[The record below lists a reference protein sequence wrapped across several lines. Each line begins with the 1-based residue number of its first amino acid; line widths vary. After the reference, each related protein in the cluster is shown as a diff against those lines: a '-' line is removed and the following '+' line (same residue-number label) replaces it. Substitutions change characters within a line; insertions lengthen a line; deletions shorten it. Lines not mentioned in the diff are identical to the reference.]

1 MAATGH
7 QVSDTSGNGGEH
19 GGRDAV
25 AVEPEKAL
33 AARERLRAAAAAARQ
48 RRQQEQQQSTETT
61 TDTSPPAAAATAD
74 ATRSATGG
82 HAGGVEARAEG
93 ARSAVAERSAGRV
106 AASGTST
113 PGSRGAGEDGA
124 EGDSLLAMLGV
135 RVARQEEMETVLG
148 QRLDADAAQRE
159 TLLRADRARIH
170 LQVSHPSLVPPAT
183 QDTRPK
189 PHAGNG
195 RERRK
200 V

>member
-1 MAATGH
+1 MAATG
-7 QVSDTSGNGGEH
+7 QPKVSDTRRNGAEH
-19 GGRDAV
+19 GSRDAA

-48 RRQQEQQQSTETT
+48 RRQQQQSAETT
-61 TDTSPPAAAATAD
+61 TDTSSSAAAATTD
-74 ATRSATGG
+74 TTGRRT
-82 HAGGVEARAEG
+82 GGVEAA
-93 ARSAVAERSAGRV
+93 ARSDGSGRAVEQGPCDAGRA
-106 AASGTST
+106 AASGAST
-113 PGSRGAGEDGA
+113 PGEDGA